1 MNPGDPLT
9 EGWRW
14 TTLGEVARITASN
27 VDKKSKD
34 DEIPIKLCNYRDV
47 GSNRFIHANIRFMAA
62 TATEREI
69 SRNSLKIGDVLM
81 TKDSEVGSVAL
92 VEEDIPDLV
101 CGYHVAIMRP
111 NYDIIDSR
119 YLLYALEA
127 DYAQDQIRSKA
138 RGLTILG
145 IKMGEIASVGIPL
158 PPLAEQRRIEAA
170 LEARLAAAE
179 QARRAA
185 LSQLNALE
193 AMPAALLRKVF
204 EREAKIRFW
213 PRVEISEICI
223 QDRSMVSIDHP
234 EYAEIPYL
242 GLEHV
247 EEGTG
252 RILVTKEQAM
262 TSDSISN
269 NFLFTP
275 EHVLYGKLR
284 PYLNKVALP
293 EFAGRCTTEIIPLRP
308 THVDRRWLAWFLRR
322 EDTVAFAMRSK
333 TGSRMPRA
341 SMRELMRLPIPLPPP
356 EEQRRIV
363 AELERELTAVERV
376 RTAARERLTL
386 AEALPGAILRRAFA
400 PGASA

>member
-1 MNPGDPLT
+1 MNPGDPLPY
-9 EGWRW
+9 GWRW
-14 TTLGEVARITASN
+14 TTLGEACKIVNGSTPKSGTPEYWGGEICWITPADLGVLDSPTIRSSARSITQAGYESC
-27 VDKKSKD
+27 S
-34 DEIPIKLCNYRDV
+34 
-47 GSNRFIHANIRFMAA
+47 
-62 TATEREI
+62 TA
-69 SRNSLKIGDVLM
+69 LVP
-81 TKDSEVGSVAL
+81 VGSVVL
-92 VEEDIPDLV
+92 S
-101 CGYHVAIMRP
+101 
-111 NYDIIDSR
+111 SR
-119 YLLYALEA
+119 AP
-127 DYAQDQIRSKA
+127 I
-138 RGLTILG
+138 GHLG
-145 IKMGEIASVGIPL
+145 IAATPLCTNQGCKSFVPSDEVDSTFLYYTLLESVDELRSLGSGATFAEVSKRKLSAFPIPL
-158 PPLAEQRRIEAA
+158 PPLAKQRRIVAA
-170 LEARLAAAE
+170 LEAQLAAAE
-179 QARRAA
+179 RARRAA

-213 PRVEISEICI
+213 PRVEISKVCI
-223 QDRSMVSIDHP
+223 QDRSMISIEHP
-234 EYAEIPYL
+234 DYAELPYL

-247 EEGTG
+247 EGGTG

-262 TSDSISN
+262 TSTSISN

-322 EDTVAFAMRSK
+322 DDTVAYAMRDK

-341 SMRELMRLPIPLPPP
+341 SMRELLRLPIPLPPI

-363 AELERELTAVERV
+363 AELERELAATERA
-376 RTAARERLTL
+376 RAAAREGLAL
-386 AEALPGAILRRAFA
+386 AEALPGAILRRAFT